1 MANVKPLELSAD
13 KWQRRAAV
21 AGDDYRKGVESP
33 RTPWDTASAAAAGA
47 YQQGVTQAA
56 TSGRYAAGIR
66 RAGAQKW
73 QRNSMAKGPNR
84 FAEGVQ
90 LAVGEW
96 QQGFAPYQAAIS
108 SVTLPPRGPAGSPAN
123 LQRVNAMATALRAVK
138 ERAGG
143 QQR

>member
-1 MANVKPLELSAD
+1 MANVKPIEQSAD

-21 AGDDYRKGVESP
+21 AGEDYRKGVESP
-33 RTPWDTASAAAAGA
+33 RTPWDTASSAAAGS

-56 TSGRYAAGIR
+56 AQGRYAAGIR
-66 RAGAQKW
+66 RAGAGKW

-96 QQGFAPYQAAIS
+96 QTGFAPYQTAIS
-108 SVTLPPRGPAGSPAN
+108 GLQLPPRGPAGSPQN
-123 LQRVNAMATALRAVK
+123 LQRVTAVATALRAVR
-138 ERAGG
+138 ERTSGTA
-143 QQR
+143 R